1 MAKYKITLKAE
12 TTYEVEAE
20 NLTEEK
26 AVDIA
31 FDWWEDYIPEV
42 KVEKVD

>member
-12 TTYEVEAE
+12 TTYEVEVE

-31 FDWWEDYIPEV
+31 FDWW
-42 KVEKVD
+42 

>member
-20 NLTEEK
+20 NLTEDE
-26 AVDIA
+26 AIDIA
-31 FDWWEDYIPEV
+31 FEWWEDYVPEV
-42 KVEKVD
+42 KVEKID